1 MLVIFTKSE
10 FPTLSSNII
19 IIRYKAKRGGSKEME
34 KVNNKCERGGLGEMF
49 LYYYREGN
57 GSNLDVVTFMKY
69 ATKYEYMYSL
79 SNKINVKKIANPVF
93 IRLISEYPFKC
104 PEKSKKSKLNS

>member
-1 MLVIFTKSE
+1 
-10 FPTLSSNII
+10 
-19 IIRYKAKRGGSKEME
+19 ME
-34 KVNNKCERGGLGEMF
+34 KVNYKCERGGLGEMF